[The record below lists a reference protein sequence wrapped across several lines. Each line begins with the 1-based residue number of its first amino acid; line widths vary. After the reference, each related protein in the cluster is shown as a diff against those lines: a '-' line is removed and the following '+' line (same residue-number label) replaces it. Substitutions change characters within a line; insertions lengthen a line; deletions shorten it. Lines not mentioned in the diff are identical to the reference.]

1 MQRLKTK
8 KAKYLDNV
16 TTTHILCYPTC
27 LILSFRLS
35 KCIMRVF
42 PKNDYISTNICQKG
56 KSFNI

>member
-42 PKNDYISTNICQKG
+42 PKNDG
-56 KSFNI
+56 